1 MNNKLT
7 NRLLFVVMFSFGLNN
22 VSSGSFIISVDHG
35 DDQMETPET
44 LEGLIRPK
52 SWRSNVFQ
60 EGEEPNDRPII
71 GNKNKMCGGLG
82 FSATKVS
89 ISTK

>member
-35 DDQMETPET
+35 DDQIETSET

-52 SWRSNVFQ
+52 SWRSNVFM

-71 GNKNKMCGGLG
+71 GNKNKMCVGLG
-82 FSATKVS
+82 FSATKVT